1 LIELILVITV
11 MGLIMGLVSLRL
23 GAFNFWKEEAALRR
37 MAETMVLL
45 HNQAVMDQAY
55 YRVEFDL
62 EKNSYRVGT
71 MRTDDSSALS
81 AGPVNLP
88 ILSMELASLLSPS
101 LSGETTMIPPP
112 SFPSLAEP
120 TILPGEMVFEDIVTP
135 RGKTRRDDKQEN
147 PFLLFSPR
155 GFSEFGVIHLT
166 MGGNKPVTVLVN
178 PWTGLAEVYREYKE
192 FKWTLG
198 KQEN

>member
-1 LIELILVITV
+1 
-11 MGLIMGLVSLRL
+11 
-23 GAFNFWKEEAALRR
+23 

-55 YRVEFDL
+55 NRVEFDL

-71 MRTDDSSALS
+71 MRVDDVSAQG
-81 AGPVNLP
+81 AGAINLP

-120 TILPGEMVFEDIVTP
+120 TILPGDMIFEDIQTP
-135 RGKTRRDDKQEN
+135 RGKAKQGDKRDN

-155 GFSEFGVIHLT
+155 GFSEFGVVHLR
-166 MGGNKPVTVLVN
+166 MSGDKPVTLLVN
-178 PWTGLAEVYREYKE
+178 PWTGLSEVYREYKE
-192 FKWTLG
+192 FQWNLG
-198 KQEN
+198 KADK